1 MEPRTL
7 KQAVAVMNLIERW
20 DSVTISKSLPSSGL
34 PDGYLSVTLSGGKME
49 LTGGVSPE
57 GDVST

>member
-1 MEPRTL
+1 MDSRTL

-20 DSVTISKSLPSSGL
+20 DTVSISKAPSSSGL
-34 PDGYLSVTLSGGKME
+34 PDGYLSVELSSGKMT

-57 GDVST
+57 GHVST